1 MSLGDKTKEDIKGSG
16 EELLAHIQHVL
27 NDPGNKRVE
36 FLPRLYLIQLEF

>member
-16 EELLAHIQHVL
+16 DELLAHIQYIL

-36 FLPRLYLIQLEF
+36 FLPHLYLIQLEF